1 MGLVF
6 VSLVSCSCRPWRGS
20 HPLVGTEWFLKMLKW
35 PITRSQNESTWLS
48 LQKTLWLPIA
58 LRFQNK
64 LLSKVCPTPTASHTL
79 SVWPPYSPSNMPSSL
94 LPQDLC
100 TSCLLLEELFLQTL
114 ACLVPSCPLNLN
126 PDVIFDHWFK
136 VPSTPL
142 VIVYLITLVYF
153 LQSTWHYQK
162 MIWCVYLLTYYPSP
176 PPWNVRDQGPCCI
189 PSTRTVPGILQ
200 A

>member
-1 MGLVF
+1 MKAHGSPCRKLCGSPLHLDFKINSFPRSVPLQLPLTPCQSGLPT
-6 VSLVSCSCRPWRGS
+6 LPLICRAHSCLR
-20 HPLVGTEWFLKMLKW
+20 TF
-35 PITRSQNESTWLS
+35 
-48 LQKTLWLPIA
+48 A
-58 LRFQNK
+58 LA
-64 LLSKVCPTPTASHTL
+64 V
-79 SVWPPYSPSNMPSSL
+79 
-94 LPQDLC
+94 
-100 TSCLLLEELFLQTL
+100 LLLEELFLQTL

-136 VPSTPL
+136 VPSTPV

-162 MIWCVYLLTYYPSP
+162 MIWCVYLLTYYLPP